1 MALQKTKQSRSLT
14 SEEKA
19 KRREDILDAAEQV
32 FFSTHY
38 DKVSV
43 GSIAKQAGLSRALMY
58 VYFKDK
64 SDLCLAI
71 LARAS
76 DELRKRFVEAYDQ
89 EQSGRQQITAL
100 GYAYYGF
107 FRDTPKYFHLFAD
120 TRALLSNL
128 PGEPSAQ
135 ELQTLAILADTSKA
149 CMGIMVKALANGVKD
164 GSIDPQRC
172 SDPLQSAYFLRGML
186 HGVILTASTDLSS
199 AQSNFTLEQLVIH
212 SIENAVIALEAKP

>member
-1 MALQKTKQSRSLT
+1 MTSKPKQSRSIS

-19 KRREDILDAAEQV
+19 QRREDILDAAEQV
-32 FFSTHY
+32 FFSSHY
-38 DKVSV
+38 DKVSL
-43 GSIAKQAGLSRALMY
+43 GSIAKQAGLSRTLMY

-64 SDLCLAI
+64 SDLYLAI

-76 DELRKRFVEAYDQ
+76 DELRRRFVEAYD
-89 EQSGRQQITAL
+89 EQQTGGQQITAL

-128 PGEPSAQ
+128 PGEPSPQ

-149 CMGIMVKALANGVKD
+149 CMGIMVTALANGVKD

-172 SDPLQSAYFLRGML
+172 HDPLQSAYFLRGML
-186 HGVILTASTDLSS
+186 HGVILTASTDLHRVNS
-199 AQSNFTLEQLVIH
+199 QFTLEQLVEH
-212 SIENAVIALEAKP
+212 SIDNAVIALSAK